1 MAPPSLPVSGTPA
14 SEPGR
19 SELEPVE
26 ASDVEYK
33 AACIFSLSTPS
44 GIGVRSSDSSPD
56 IPAAATEAGPS
67 PSFAPGDEL
76 EDDGLADEGLADT
89 LPLPAPAAPAPSG
102 ERAVE
107 DAPNDTPDG
116 KAETLEPAAAGEG
129 AEGAAEA
136 LAEAMAEAL
145 EDALA
150 DPRTGSTATTPAC
163 AGACSA
169 PSPKK

>member
-1 MAPPSLPVSGTPA
+1 LPVSGTPA

-33 AACIFSLSTPS
+33 AAYIFSLSTPS
-44 GIGVRSSDSSPD
+44 GIGARSSDSSSD
-56 IPAAATEAGPS
+56 VPAAATEAGPS

-76 EDDGLADEGLADT
+76 EDDELEDDRLADEGLADT

-129 AEGAAEA
+129 AEGAAVA
-136 LAEAMAEAL
+136 LAEAL

-150 DPRTGSTATTPAC
+150 DSRTGSTATTPAC

-169 PSPKK
+169 LSPKK